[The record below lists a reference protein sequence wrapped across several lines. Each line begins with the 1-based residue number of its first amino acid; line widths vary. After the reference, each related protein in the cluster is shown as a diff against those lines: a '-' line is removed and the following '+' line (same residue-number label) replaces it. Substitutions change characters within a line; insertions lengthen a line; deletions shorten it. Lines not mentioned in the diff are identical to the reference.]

1 MMIYIHMHG
10 TMHFLLQMTGYNTW
24 YMVKWFSKIV
34 SRNKWSMRL
43 LGLPPHDVAEDGPGL
58 VLIQIDGLS
67 MTQFQKALQAGRLP
81 FLEKQIRN
89 GRWGYKPMYSGMPSA
104 TPAFQGELFY
114 GVKSC
119 VPAFEFIDRKQKQ
132 RQVSF
137 YPQTANRI
145 GDRLEK
151 SGTPLLS
158 GGHTYSTIFTGGAA
172 QARYCSQTMTL
183 ESIAS
188 TVNPL
193 KLVFLLI
200 LHTGKFMRIL
210 GVTIIEFFLAVTDF
224 FRGLVQGRKF
234 IKELVFIPAR
244 ILICVILRELVSFR
258 TKLAV
263 GSGVPIVCASFLGYD
278 EQAHRRGPGSMFA
291 HWSLKGI
298 DDTIKDICR
307 AAGQS
312 SGRKYETIIY
322 SDHGQ
327 ETVVWYGSRYGISAK
342 DAIRNAYDD
351 LNPDA
356 AHAHSGSYDNTLDG
370 LYKKARAFIMNRPF
384 SENLQKESGPV
395 SGDKIEITTMG
406 PLGHVYLPGTPARDF
421 IRDFAQKLVQS
432 VHIPLVLYRDDHS
445 IVAMNQQG
453 TFDLEHQFS
462 MVLGK
467 DHPFAA
473 QTAEDLARV
482 CRHADAGNIVI
493 SGWDPTDTPLSFNIE
508 SGAHGGPGWEETRG
522 MVVLP
527 QYLNTKRTYLR
538 ARDLRHLIQDY
549 RNGWTSHEHPENSQ
563 L

>member
-1 MMIYIHMHG
+1 
-10 TMHFLLQMTGYNTW
+10 
-24 YMVKWFSKIV
+24 
-34 SRNKWSMRL
+34 MRL
-43 LGLPPHDVAEDGPGL
+43 LGLPQSDTAEDVPGL

-89 GRWGYKPMYSGMPSA
+89 GRWGCKPMYSGMPST

-119 VPAFEFIDRKQKQ
+119 VPAFEFISRSEQQ
-132 RQVSF
+132 RHVSF

-158 GGHTYSTIFTGGAA
+158 GGHTYATIFTGGAA

-188 TVNPL
+188 AVNPL

-200 LHTGKFMRIL
+200 LHTGKFVRIL
-210 GVTIIEFFLAVTDF
+210 GVTVIEFFLAVTDF
-224 FRGLVQGRKF
+224 FRGVVQGRKF

-278 EQAHRRGPGSMFA
+278 EQAHRRNPDSMFA

-298 DDTIKDICR
+298 DDSIKDICK
-307 AAGQS
+307 AADQS
-312 SGRKYETIIY
+312 DCRKYKTIIY

-327 ETVVWYGSRYGISAK
+327 ETVTWYGSRYGIPVK
-342 DAIRNAYDD
+342 EAIRNAFYE
-351 LNPDA
+351 LNPDEK
-356 AHAHSGSYDNTLDG
+356 HAHSGSYDNVLDG
-370 LYKKARAFIMNRPF
+370 LYKKARALIMNRPF
-384 SENLQKESGPV
+384 SENLQKDSGPV

-406 PLGHVYLPGTPARDF
+406 PLGHVYLPGTPTRDF
-421 IRDFAQKLVQS
+421 ISRFAQKLIRS

-445 IVAMNQQG
+445 IVAMNQHG
-453 TFDLEHQFS
+453 TFDLEQQFF

-467 DHPFAA
+467 DHPFGA
-473 QTAEDLARV
+473 QAAEDLARV
-482 CRHADAGNIVI
+482 CRHPDAGDIVI
-493 SGWDPTDTPLSFNIE
+493 SGWDPTDMPLSFNIE

-527 QYLNTKRTYLR
+527 QYLNTKKTYLR

-549 RNGWTSHEHPENSQ
+549 RNGYVSHEHPENSQ

>member
-1 MMIYIHMHG
+1 MHL
-10 TMHFLLQMTGYNTW
+10 MRIVQ
-24 YMVKWFSKIV
+24 WFRKIS
-34 SRNKWSMRL
+34 SRNKWSLRL
-43 LGLPPHDVAEDGPGL
+43 LGLPPWSPAEDGPGL

-67 MTQFQKALQAGRLP
+67 MTQFQKALKAGRLP
-81 FLEKQIRN
+81 FLEHEIRK
-89 GRWGYKPMYSGMPSA
+89 GRLGYKPMYSGMPSA

-132 RQVSF
+132 RHVCF
-137 YPQTANRI
+137 YPQTANHI
-145 GDRLEK
+145 GDRLER

-188 TVNPL
+188 TVNPF
-193 KLVFLLI
+193 KLLFLLL
-200 LHTGKFMRIL
+200 LHTGKFVRIL
-210 GVTIIEFFLAVTDF
+210 VMTIIEFFLAVTDF

-258 TKLAV
+258 AKIAV
-263 GSGVPIVCASFLGYD
+263 GRGVPIVCASFLGYD
-278 EQAHRRGPGSMFA
+278 EQAHRRNPGSMFA

-298 DDTIKDICR
+298 DDTIKDICK
-307 AAGQS
+307 AADQS
-312 SGRKYETIIY
+312 NCRKYETIIY

-327 ETVVWYGSRYGISAK
+327 ETVTWYGSRYGVPVK
-342 DAIRNAYDD
+342 DAIRNAFYD
-351 LNPDA
+351 LNPDEKHVHPA
-356 AHAHSGSYDNTLDG
+356 SYDNTLDG
-370 LYKKARAFIMNRPF
+370 LYKKARALIMNQPF
-384 SENLQKESGPV
+384 SENLQKDSGPV

-406 PLGHVYLPGTPARDF
+406 PLGHVYLPGTPAGDF
-421 IRDFAQKLVQS
+421 ICDFARKLVQS
-432 VHIPLVLYRDDHS
+432 VHIPLVLYKNDHS

-453 TFDLEHQFS
+453 TFDLEKQFF

-467 DHPFAA
+467 DHPFGA
-473 QTAEDLARV
+473 QTAEDLASV
-482 CRHADAGNIVI
+482 CRHPDAGDIVI
-493 SGWDPTDTPLSFNIE
+493 SGWEPTDTPLSFNIE
-508 SGAHGGPGWEETRG
+508 SGAHGGPGREETRG

-527 QYLNTKRTYLR
+527 EYLNTKNTYLR
-538 ARDLRHLIQDY
+538 PRDLRHLIQDC
-549 RNGWTSHEHPENSQ
+549 RNGWASHEHPENSQ

>member
-1 MMIYIHMHG
+1 
-10 TMHFLLQMTGYNTW
+10 
-24 YMVKWFSKIV
+24 
-34 SRNKWSMRL
+34 MRL
-43 LGLPPHDVAEDGPGL
+43 LGLPQSVTAEDVPGL

-81 FLEKQIRN
+81 FLEKQLRN
-89 GRWGYKPMYSGMPSA
+89 GRWGYKPMYSGMPST

-119 VPAFEFIDRKQKQ
+119 VPAFEFISRSEQQ
-132 RQVSF
+132 RHVSF

-151 SGTPLLS
+151 SGAPLLS
-158 GGHTYSTIFTGGAA
+158 GEHTYATIFTGGAA
-172 QARYCSQTMTL
+172 QARYCSQTMSL

-200 LHTGKFMRIL
+200 LHMGKFVRIL
-210 GVTIIEFFLAVTDF
+210 GVTVIEFFLAVTDF
-224 FRGLVQGRKF
+224 FRGLVQGRKL

-278 EQAHRRGPGSMFA
+278 EQAHRRNPDSMFA

-298 DDTIKDICR
+298 DDSIKDICK
-307 AAGQS
+307 AADQS
-312 SGRKYETIIY
+312 DCRKYKTIIY

-327 ETVVWYGSRYGISAK
+327 ETVTWYGSRYGIPVK
-342 DAIRNAYDD
+342 EAIRNAYDD

-356 AHAHSGSYDNTLDG
+356 APAHSGSYDNTLDG
-370 LYKKARAFIMNRPF
+370 LYKKARAYIMNRPF
-384 SENLQKESGPV
+384 SENLQKDSGPV

-406 PLGHVYLPGTPARDF
+406 PLGHVYLPGTPTRDF
-421 IRDFAQKLVQS
+421 ISRFAQTLIRS

-445 IVAMNQQG
+445 IVAMNQHG
-453 TFDLEHQFS
+453 TFDLEQQFF

-467 DHPFAA
+467 DHPFGA

-482 CRHADAGNIVI
+482 CRHPDAGDIVI
-493 SGWDPTDTPLSFNIE
+493 SGWDPTDTP
-508 SGAHGGPGWEETRG
+508 
-522 MVVLP
+522 
-527 QYLNTKRTYLR
+527 
-538 ARDLRHLIQDY
+538 
-549 RNGWTSHEHPENSQ
+549 
-563 L
+563 

>member
-1 MMIYIHMHG
+1 MMPVRIKQIA
-10 TMHFLLQMTGYNTW
+10 QW
-24 YMVKWFSKIV
+24 ISKVV
-34 SRNKWSMRL
+34 SRNRWSLRL
-43 LGLPPHDVAEDGPGL
+43 LGLPPGDRAQDVPGL

-89 GRWGYKPMYSGMPSA
+89 GGLNFKPMYSGMPST

-119 VPAFEFIDRKQKQ
+119 VPAFEFISRKEHQ
-132 RQVSF
+132 RHVSF

-145 GDRLEK
+145 GNRLEK
-151 SGTPLLS
+151 SGTPLLA
-158 GGHTYSTIFTGGAA
+158 GGHTYSTIFTGGAS

-183 ESIAS
+183 ESIAR

-193 KLVFLLI
+193 KLIFLLI
-200 LHTGKFMRIL
+200 LHTGKFVRIL
-210 GVTIIEFFLAVTDF
+210 GMTIIEFFLAVTDF

-263 GSGVPIVCASFLGYD
+263 GRGVPIVCASFLGYD
-278 EQAHRRGPGSMFA
+278 EQAHRRSPGSMFA

-312 SGRKYETIIY
+312 NSRKYETIIY

-327 ETVVWYGSRYGISAK
+327 ETVFWYGSRYGVPVK
-342 DAIRNAYDD
+342 EAIRDAYYD

-356 AHAHSGSYDNTLDG
+356 TQAHSASHDNTLDG
-370 LYKKARAFIMNRPF
+370 LYKKARALIMNRPF
-384 SENLQKESGPV
+384 SENLHKKTGPV
-395 SGDKIEITTMG
+395 SLDKIEITTMG
-406 PLGHVYLPGTPARDF
+406 PLGHVYLPGTPTRDF
-421 IRDFAQKLVQS
+421 IHRFARTLSQS
-432 VHIPLVLYRDDHS
+432 VHIPLVLYRHDHA
-445 IVAMNQQG
+445 IVAVTPRG
-453 TFDLEHQFS
+453 TFDLEQQFL

-467 DHPFAA
+467 DHPFAV

-482 CRHADAGNIVI
+482 CRHPDAGDIVI
-493 SGWDPTDTPLSFNIE
+493 SGWNPTDLPLSFNIE
-508 SGAHGGPGWEETRG
+508 GGAHGGPGKEETCG
-522 MVVLP
+522 VVLLP
-527 QYLNTKRTYLR
+527 KKFNTSAQYLRPF
-538 ARDLRHLIQDY
+538 DLRQLVMAY
-549 RNGWTSHEHPENSQ
+549 RGQGGGMMPETVGFIR
-563 L
+563 

>member
-1 MMIYIHMHG
+1 MVSVRIK
-10 TMHFLLQMTGYNTW
+10 Q
-24 YMVKWFSKIV
+24 MVKWFCKNV
-34 SRNKWSMRL
+34 SRNKWSLRL
-43 LGLPPHDVAEDGPGL
+43 LGLPPWDSAEDGPGL

-67 MTQFQKALQAGRLP
+67 MTQFQKALHAGRLP
-81 FLEKQIRN
+81 FLGKLITTGN
-89 GRWGYKPMYSGMPSA
+89 HVYKPMYSGMPST

-132 RQVSF
+132 RHVSF
-137 YPQTANRI
+137 YPQTANHI
-145 GDRLEK
+145 GDRLK
-151 SGTPLLS
+151 RSGTPLLS

-193 KLVFLLI
+193 KLLFLLL
-200 LHTGKFMRIL
+200 LHTGKFVRIL
-210 GVTIIEFFLAVTDF
+210 VVTIIEFFLAVTDF

-258 TKLAV
+258 AKIAV
-263 GSGVPIVCASFLGYD
+263 GRGAPIVCASFLGYD
-278 EQAHRRGPGSMFA
+278 EQAHRRNPGSMFA

-298 DDTIKDICR
+298 DDTIKDICK
-307 AAGQS
+307 AADQS
-312 SGRKYETIIY
+312 NCRKYETIIY

-327 ETVVWYGSRYGISAK
+327 ETVTWYGSRYGIPVK
-342 DAIRNAYDD
+342 KAIRNAFYD
-351 LNPDA
+351 LNPDEK
-356 AHAHSGSYDNTLDG
+356 HVHSGSYDNVLDG
-370 LYKKARAFIMNRPF
+370 LYKKARALIMNRPF
-384 SENLQKESGPV
+384 SENLQKDSGPV

-432 VHIPLVLYRDDHS
+432 VHIPLVLYKDDHS

-453 TFDLEHQFS
+453 TFDLEQQFF

-467 DHPFAA
+467 DHPFGA

-482 CRHADAGNIVI
+482 CRHPDAGDIVI
-493 SGWDPTDTPLSFNIE
+493 SGWDPDQVPLSFNVE
-508 SGAHGGPGWEETRG
+508 GGAHGGPGREETCG
-522 MVVLP
+522 IVLLP
-527 QYLNTKRTYLR
+527 GNLSTKAQYLRPS
-538 ARDLRHLIQDY
+538 DLRHLIQDY

>member
-1 MMIYIHMHG
+1 MHL
-10 TMHFLLQMTGYNTW
+10 MRIVQ
-24 YMVKWFSKIV
+24 WFRKLA

-43 LGLPPHDVAEDGPGL
+43 LGLPQSVTAEDVPGL

-81 FLEKQIRN
+81 FLEKQLRN
-89 GRWGYKPMYSGMPSA
+89 GRWGYKPMYSGMPST

-119 VPAFEFIDRKQKQ
+119 VPAFEFISRSEQK
-132 RQVSF
+132 RHVSF

-158 GGHTYSTIFTGGAA
+158 GGHTYATIFTGGAA

-188 TVNPL
+188 AVNPL

-200 LHTGKFMRIL
+200 LHTGKFVRIL

-224 FRGLVQGRKF
+224 FRGVVQGRKF

-278 EQAHRRGPGSMFA
+278 EQAHRRNPDSMFA

-298 DDTIKDICR
+298 DDSIKDICK
-307 AAGQS
+307 AADQS
-312 SGRKYETIIY
+312 DCRKYKTIIY

-327 ETVVWYGSRYGISAK
+327 ETVTWYGSRYGIPVK
-342 DAIRNAYDD
+342 EAIRNAFYE
-351 LNPDA
+351 LNPDEK
-356 AHAHSGSYDNTLDG
+356 HAHSGSYDNVLDG
-370 LYKKARAFIMNRPF
+370 LYKKARALIMNRRF
-384 SENLQKESGPV
+384 SENLQKDSGPV

-406 PLGHVYLPGTPARDF
+406 PLGHVYLPGTPTRDF
-421 IRDFAQKLVQS
+421 ISRFAQTLIRS

-445 IVAMNQQG
+445 IVAMNQHG
-453 TFDLEHQFS
+453 TFDLEQQFF

-467 DHPFAA
+467 DHPFGA

-482 CRHADAGNIVI
+482 CRHPDAGDIVI

-527 QYLNTKRTYLR
+527 QYLNTKNRYLR

-549 RNGWTSHEHPENSQ
+549 RNGYVSHEHPENSQ

>member
-1 MMIYIHMHG
+1 MFVRIK
-10 TMHFLLQMTGYNTW
+10 QMVQWVFKN
-24 YMVKWFSKIV
+24 I

-43 LGLPPHDVAEDGPGL
+43 LGVPHSDTAEDVPGL

-119 VPAFEFIDRKQKQ
+119 VPAFEFISRSEQQ
-132 RQVSF
+132 RHVSF

-151 SGTPLLS
+151 AGAPLLS
-158 GGHTYSTIFTGGAA
+158 GGHTYATIFTGGAA

-183 ESIAS
+183 ESIAR

-200 LHTGKFMRIL
+200 LHTGKFVRIL
-210 GVTIIEFFLAVTDF
+210 GVTVIEFFLAVTDF
-224 FRGLVQGRKF
+224 FRGLVQGRKL

-258 TKLAV
+258 VKLSV

-278 EQAHRRGPGSMFA
+278 EQAHRRSPGSMFA

-312 SGRKYETIIY
+312 GCRQYETIIY

-327 ETVVWYGSRYGISAK
+327 ETVVWYGSRYGVPVK
-342 DAIRNAYDD
+342 EAIRHAYDD

-356 AHAHSGSYDNTLDG
+356 VQAHSGSYDNTLDG
-370 LYKKARAFIMNRPF
+370 LYKKARAYVMNQPF
-384 SENLQKESGPV
+384 SENLQKDSGPV
-395 SGDKIEITTMG
+395 SREKIEITTMG
-406 PLGHVYLPGTPARDF
+406 PLGHVYLPGTPSREFVRKFAR
-421 IRDFAQKLVQS
+421 ALVQS
-432 VHIPLVLYRDDHS
+432 VHIPLVLYRDNQS
-445 IVAMNQQG
+445 IVAVNAQG
-453 TFDLEHQFS
+453 TFDLAQQFS
-462 MVLGK
+462 RVLGK

-482 CRHADAGNIVI
+482 CRHADAGDIVI

-508 SGAHGGPGWEETRG
+508 SGAHGGPGREETRG

-527 QYLNTKRTYLR
+527 QYLNSKKTYLR

-549 RNGWTSHEHPENSQ
+549 RNGWTPHEHPENSQ

>member
-1 MMIYIHMHG
+1 
-10 TMHFLLQMTGYNTW
+10 
-24 YMVKWFSKIV
+24 
-34 SRNKWSMRL
+34 MRL
-43 LGLPPHDVAEDGPGL
+43 LGLPQSDTAEDVPGL

-89 GRWGYKPMYSGMPSA
+89 GRWGCKPMYSGMPST

-119 VPAFEFIDRKQKQ
+119 VPAFEFISRSEQQ
-132 RQVSF
+132 RHVSF

-158 GGHTYSTIFTGGAA
+158 GGHTYATIFTGGAA

-188 TVNPL
+188 AVNPL

-200 LHTGKFMRIL
+200 LHTGKFVRIL

-224 FRGLVQGRKF
+224 FRGVVQGRKF

-278 EQAHRRGPGSMFA
+278 EQAHRRNPGSMFA

-298 DDTIKDICR
+298 DDSIKDICK
-307 AAGQS
+307 AADQS
-312 SGRKYETIIY
+312 DCRKYKTIIY

-327 ETVVWYGSRYGISAK
+327 ETVTWYGSRYGIPVK
-342 DAIRNAYDD
+342 EAIRNAFYD
-351 LNPDA
+351 LNPDEK
-356 AHAHSGSYDNTLDG
+356 HVHSASYDNTLDG
-370 LYKKARAFIMNRPF
+370 LYKKTRALIMNRPF
-384 SENLQKESGPV
+384 SENLQKDSGPV

-445 IVAMNQQG
+445 IVAMNQHG
-453 TFDLEHQFS
+453 TFDLEQQFF

-467 DHPFAA
+467 DHPFGA
-473 QTAEDLARV
+473 QAAEDLARV
-482 CRHADAGNIVI
+482 CRHPDAGDIVI
-493 SGWDPTDTPLSFNIE
+493 SGWDPTDMPLSFNIE

-527 QYLNTKRTYLR
+527 QYLNTKKTYLR

-549 RNGWTSHEHPENSQ
+549 RNGYVSHEHPENSQ

>member
-1 MMIYIHMHG
+1 MR
-10 TMHFLLQMTGYNTW
+10 TVQ
-24 YMVKWFSKIV
+24 WFRKIA

-43 LGLPPHDVAEDGPGL
+43 LGLPQSDTAEDVPGL

-81 FLEKQIRN
+81 FLEKQLRN
-89 GRWGYKPMYSGMPSA
+89 GRWGYKPMYSGMPST

-119 VPAFEFIDRKQKQ
+119 VPAFEFISRSEQK
-132 RQVSF
+132 RHVSF

-158 GGHTYSTIFTGGAA
+158 GGHTYATIFTGGAA

-188 TVNPL
+188 AVNPL

-200 LHTGKFMRIL
+200 LHTGKFVRIL

-224 FRGLVQGRKF
+224 FRGVVQGRKF

-278 EQAHRRGPGSMFA
+278 EQAHRRNPDSMFA

-298 DDTIKDICR
+298 DDSIKDICK
-307 AAGQS
+307 AADQS
-312 SGRKYETIIY
+312 DCRKYKTIIY

-327 ETVVWYGSRYGISAK
+327 ETVTWYGSRYGIPVK
-342 DAIRNAYDD
+342 EAIRNAFYE
-351 LNPDA
+351 LNPDEK
-356 AHAHSGSYDNTLDG
+356 HAHSGSYDNVLDG
-370 LYKKARAFIMNRPF
+370 LYKKARALIMNRRF
-384 SENLQKESGPV
+384 SENLQKDSGPV

-406 PLGHVYLPGTPARDF
+406 PLGHVYLPGTPTRDF
-421 IRDFAQKLVQS
+421 ISRFAQTLIRS

-445 IVAMNQQG
+445 IVAMNQHG
-453 TFDLEHQFS
+453 TFDLEQQFL

-482 CRHADAGNIVI
+482 CRHPDAGDIVI

-527 QYLNTKRTYLR
+527 QYLNTKKTYLR

-549 RNGWTSHEHPENSQ
+549 RNGYVSHEHPENSQ

>member
-1 MMIYIHMHG
+1 M
-10 TMHFLLQMTGYNTW
+10 FVRFKQM
-24 YMVKWFSKIV
+24 VQWFFKNI

-43 LGLPPHDVAEDGPGL
+43 LGLPQSDTAEDVPGL

-81 FLEKQIRN
+81 FLEKQIRK
-89 GRWGYKPMYSGMPSA
+89 GRWGYKPMYSGMPST

-119 VPAFEFIDRKQKQ
+119 VPAFEFISRSEQQ
-132 RQVSF
+132 RHVSF

-151 SGTPLLS
+151 SGAPLLS

-183 ESIAS
+183 ESIAR

-193 KLVFLLI
+193 KLVFLFI
-200 LHTGKFMRIL
+200 LHTGKFVRIL

-307 AAGQS
+307 AAGHS
-312 SGRKYETIIY
+312 SCRKYETIIY

-327 ETVVWYGSRYGISAK
+327 ETVVWYGSRYGVPVK
-342 DAIRNAYDD
+342 EAIRNAYDD

-356 AHAHSGSYDNTLDG
+356 AHAHSAFYDNTLDG
-370 LYKKARAFIMNRPF
+370 LYKKARAYIMNRPF
-384 SENLQKESGPV
+384 SENLQKDSGPV
-395 SGDKIEITTMG
+395 SREKIEITTMG
-406 PLGHVYLPGTPARDF
+406 PLGHVYVPGTPSKDFVRKFAR
-421 IRDFAQKLVQS
+421 ALVES
-432 VHIPLVLYRDDHS
+432 VHIPLVLYRDNHS
-445 IVAMNQQG
+445 IVAVNAQG
-453 TFDLEHQFS
+453 TFDLAQQFL

-467 DHPFAA
+467 DHPFAV

-482 CRHADAGNIVI
+482 CRHADAGDIVI
-493 SGWDPTDTPLSFNIE
+493 SGWDPRDTPLSFNIE

-527 QYLNTKRTYLR
+527 QYLNTKNTYLR

-549 RNGWTSHEHPENSQ
+549 RDGWTSHEHPENSQ

>member
-1 MMIYIHMHG
+1 M
-10 TMHFLLQMTGYNTW
+10 N
-24 YMVKWFSKIV
+24 V

-43 LGLPPHDVAEDGPGL
+43 LGLPHSETAEDVPGL

-67 MTQFQKALQAGRLP
+67 MRQFQNALQAGRLP

-89 GRWGYKPMYSGMPSA
+89 GRWGYKPMYSGMPST

-119 VPAFEFIDRKQKQ
+119 VPAFEFISRSEQQ
-132 RQVSF
+132 RHVSF

-151 SGTPLLS
+151 SGAPLLS

-183 ESIAS
+183 ESIAR

-193 KLVFLLI
+193 KLVFLFI
-200 LHTGKFMRIL
+200 LHTGKFVRIL
-210 GVTIIEFFLAVTDF
+210 GVTIVEFFLAVTDF

-258 TKLAV
+258 AKLAV

-278 EQAHRRGPGSMFA
+278 EQAHRRSPGSMFA

-298 DDTIKDICR
+298 DDTIKNISR
-307 AAGQS
+307 AAAQS
-312 SGRKYETIIY
+312 SCRKYETIIY

-327 ETVVWYGSRYGISAK
+327 ETVLWYGSRYGVPVK
-342 DAIRNAYDD
+342 EAIRSAYYD
-351 LNPDA
+351 LHPDA
-356 AHAHSGSYDNTLDG
+356 AHADSASYDNTLDG
-370 LYKKARAFIMNRPF
+370 LYKKARAYVMHQPF
-384 SENLQKESGPV
+384 SEKQQKDSGPV

-406 PLGHVYLPGTPARDF
+406 PLGHVYLPGPPAGDV

-453 TFDLEHQFS
+453 TFDLEQQFF

-482 CRHADAGNIVI
+482 CRHADAGDIVI
-493 SGWDPTDTPLSFNIE
+493 SGWDPTDMPLSFNIE
-508 SGAHGGPGWEETRG
+508 SGAHGGPGKEETCG
-522 MVVLP
+522 IVLLP
-527 QYLNTKRTYLR
+527 KKCNTSAPYLR
-538 ARDLRHLIQDY
+538 PRDLRQVILDFR
-549 RNGWTSHEHPENSQ
+549 RNAGNNA
-563 L
+563 

>member
-1 MMIYIHMHG
+1 
-10 TMHFLLQMTGYNTW
+10 
-24 YMVKWFSKIV
+24 
-34 SRNKWSMRL
+34 MRL
-43 LGLPPHDVAEDGPGL
+43 LGLPQSVTAEDVPGL

-81 FLEKQIRN
+81 FLEKQLRN
-89 GRWGYKPMYSGMPSA
+89 GRWGYKPMYSGMPST

-119 VPAFEFIDRKQKQ
+119 VPAFEFISRSEQK
-132 RQVSF
+132 RHVSF

-158 GGHTYSTIFTGGAA
+158 GGHTYATIFTGGAA

-188 TVNPL
+188 AVNPL

-200 LHTGKFMRIL
+200 LHTGKFVRIL

-224 FRGLVQGRKF
+224 FRGLVLGRKL

-278 EQAHRRGPGSMFA
+278 EQAHRRNPGSMFA

-298 DDTIKDICR
+298 DDSIKDICK
-307 AAGQS
+307 AADQS
-312 SGRKYETIIY
+312 DCRKYKTILY

-327 ETVVWYGSRYGISAK
+327 ETVTWYGSRYGIQVK
-342 DAIRNAYDD
+342 EAIRNAFYD
-351 LNPDA
+351 LNPDEK
-356 AHAHSGSYDNTLDG
+356 HVHSASYDNTLDG
-370 LYKKARAFIMNRPF
+370 LYKKTRALIMNRPF
-384 SENLQKESGPV
+384 SENLQKDSGPV

-445 IVAMNQQG
+445 IVAMNQHG
-453 TFDLEHQFS
+453 TFDLEQQFF

-467 DHPFAA
+467 DHPFGA
-473 QTAEDLARV
+473 QAAEDLARV
-482 CRHADAGNIVI
+482 CRHPDAGDIVI
-493 SGWDPTDTPLSFNIE
+493 SGWDPTDMPLSFNIE

-527 QYLNTKRTYLR
+527 QYLNTKKTYLR

-549 RNGWTSHEHPENSQ
+549 RNGYVSHEHPENSQ